1 MIRYMYN
8 ILLVDD
14 EPWICKGLSNLLTIS
29 GLHIHNIFIAQSGY
43 EAMDFIRMED
53 IDLLITDIQMSGMSG
68 IELMHQAK
76 MEKPSVQSIVVSAH
90 ETFQYAQL
98 AMRLGA
104 KDYLIKPINSTQFL
118 DSVRSVLLRLTKT
131 WTAKDEIA
139 APLNERFSMSEPAPA
154 TTALLNSLLANPVH
168 VCENAFSAQ
177 QLRDLSLVGPY
188 FAVLK
193 INLHLQSPS
202 NRERFF
208 GENVHLLQYAV
219 LNMANELLEGQF
231 SHIAFCSPDYEITII
246 LQWDSETYGDPGINK
261 INQLDIIGRLLCMN
275 IQVYL
280 SLQCVIG
287 ISHILQGIEYI
298 SVLDQQAKRAVRLNH
313 VHPDHYVFYYG
324 DFCWNQDEEEP
335 KKDELN
341 MQSNQIVD
349 KVKKYIHE
357 HFAQKG
363 LTLLEIAHK
372 SHVSPNYLSY
382 LFKKI
387 TGYNLWDYVVKLR
400 MEESR
405 LLLTTTDLRR
415 YEIAEK
421 VGYESPE
428 HFSKIFKKYYGVS
441 LSEFKK

>member
-1 MIRYMYN
+1 MYN
-8 ILLVDD
+8 ILIVDD
-14 EPWICKGLSNLLTIS
+14 EPWICKGLSNLLASS
-29 GLHIHNIFIAQSGY
+29 GLHIHNVFIAHSGY

-53 IDLLITDIQMSGMSG
+53 IDLLITDIQMGEMSG

-76 MEKPSVQSIVVSAH
+76 MAKPSVQSIVVSAH

-104 KDYLIKPINSTQFL
+104 KDYLIKPINSSQFL

-131 WTAKDEIA
+131 TAHDGVA
-139 APLNERFSMSEPAPA
+139 TPLNEHFRMNEPDPA
-154 TTALLNSLLANPVH
+154 TTALLNRLLVH
-168 VCENAFSAQ
+168 PDIVCKDAFAVQ
-177 QLRDLSLVGPY
+177 QLSDLSLVGPY
-188 FAVLK
+188 FSVLK
-193 INLHLQSPS
+193 IDLQLQSPV
-202 NRERFF
+202 NRQRSL
-208 GENVHLLQYAV
+208 GEDVQLLQYAV
-219 LNMANELLEGQF
+219 LNMTNELLEGQCNY
-231 SHIAFCSPDYEITII
+231 IAFCSSEHEITVI
-246 LQWDSETYGDPGINK
+246 LQWDSETYGDPGEDK
-261 INQLDIIGRLLCMN
+261 ISQLDVIGRLLCLN
-275 IQVYL
+275 IHGYL

-287 ISHILQGIEYI
+287 MSHILQGFEYI
-298 SVLDQQAKRAVRLNH
+298 SVLDQQARRAVRFNR
-313 VHPDHYVFYYG
+313 VFPDHYVFYYG
-324 DFCWNQDEEEP
+324 DFCWNHDGEEP
-335 KKDELN
+335 MKDELH

-349 KVKKYIHE
+349 KAKKYIHE

-363 LTLLEIAHK
+363 LTLLEIAQK

-405 LLLTTTDLRR
+405 LLLLTTDLRR